1 LRAKTSPLKLFSRC
15 ERDVKASKLTTP
27 PETNLDLISD
37 SHYDAQ
43 LYSATQE
50 QEKVHKMPVSFEDRV
65 KLPDDVLISSLQEES
80 VILNL
85 DTERYFGLDDV
96 GSRMLTVLT
105 TSTSIEAAYNSLRE
119 EYEVDDEVLKQD
131 LLALVDQLVEQGLI
145 EISNQ

>member
-1 LRAKTSPLKLFSRC
+1 
-15 ERDVKASKLTTP
+15 
-27 PETNLDLISD
+27 
-37 SHYDAQ
+37 
-43 LYSATQE
+43 
-50 QEKVHKMPVSFEDRV
+50 MPVSFEDRV

-85 DTERYFGLDDV
+85 DSERYFGLDDV

-105 TSTSIEAAYNSLRE
+105 TSTSIEAAYNSLRD

-131 LLALVDQLVEQGLI
+131 LLALIDQLVEQGLI

>member
-1 LRAKTSPLKLFSRC
+1 M
-15 ERDVKASKLTTP
+15 P

-50 QEKVHKMPVSFEDRV
+50 QAKVHKMPVSFEDRV

>member
-1 LRAKTSPLKLFSRC
+1 M
-15 ERDVKASKLTTP
+15 P